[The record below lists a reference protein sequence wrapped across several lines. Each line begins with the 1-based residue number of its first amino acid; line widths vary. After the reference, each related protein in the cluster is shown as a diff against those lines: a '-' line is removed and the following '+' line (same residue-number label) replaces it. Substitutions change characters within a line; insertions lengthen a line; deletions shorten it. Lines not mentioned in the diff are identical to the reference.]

1 MGLRILSGHGAES
14 VAQAGLQR
22 ALRRDG
28 GRTKPLAMHRLPNR
42 TILRLEGPDTLAL
55 LERTVTHT
63 VAGWEVGAARYGALL
78 TPQGKVI
85 ADYIAHRTT
94 EGVLIDVHA
103 EAAEDLMK
111 RLKMFRLR
119 SAVEIG
125 RDDGLVSAIDVDGA
139 ADPRTGT
146 LPRRSVVEA
155 AKAEAPLP
163 RWDALAISA
172 GVPEWGR
179 DYRAAE
185 VFPTDINMDLMDGID
200 YRKGCFVGQE
210 VASRMKRKAL
220 IRKRTVRVKGAAL
233 AAGAEVRAGANLL
246 GTVTSAADGEGLAL
260 IRTDRFAKAIMAKE
274 PVTVNEAPTEIDG
287 APWLIAEVKALLE
300 APADE

>member
-1 MGLRILSGHGAES
+1 
-14 VAQAGLQR
+14 
-22 ALRRDG
+22 
-28 GRTKPLAMHRLPNR
+28 MHRLPNR
-42 TILRLEGPDTLAL
+42 AILSLSGPDTLAL

-63 VAGWEVGAARYGALL
+63 VADWVVGTARYGALL

-85 ADYIAHRTT
+85 ADYIAHRTAD
-94 EGVLIDVHA
+94 GVQIDVH
-103 EAAEDLMK
+103 EDAADDLLK

-119 SAVEIG
+119 SAVEIV
-125 RDDGLVSAIDVDGA
+125 RDDGLVSAINVDGVP
-139 ADPRTGT
+139 DPRSAK
-146 LPRRSVVEA
+146 LPHRSIA
-155 AKAEAPLP
+155 AAGEVGDELP
-163 RWDALAISA
+163 RWDALAIGA
-172 GVPEWGR
+172 GIPEWGR

-185 VFPTDINMDLMDGID
+185 VFPTDINMDVMGGID

-233 AAGAEVRAGANLL
+233 TAGAEVRAGANLL
-246 GTVTSAADGEGLAL
+246 GTVTSAAETEGLAL
-260 IRTDRFAKAIMAKE
+260 IRTDRFAKSVLAKDK
-274 PVTVNEAPTEIDG
+274 VTVNEALTEIEG

>member
-1 MGLRILSGHGAES
+1 
-14 VAQAGLQR
+14 
-22 ALRRDG
+22 
-28 GRTKPLAMHRLPNR
+28 MHRLPSR
-42 TILRLEGPDTLAL
+42 AILRLEGPDTLAL

-63 VAGWEVGAARYGALL
+63 VAGWETGAARYGALL

-85 ADYIAHRTT
+85 ADYIAHRTG

-103 EAAEDLMK
+103 EAADDLAK

-119 SAVEIG
+119 SAVEIT
-125 RDDGLVSAIDVDGA
+125 RDDGMVSTVSTGGA
-139 ADPRTGT
+139 ADPRSAA
-146 LPRRSVVEA
+146 LPKRSVA
-155 AKAEAPLP
+155 AAADAAEPLP
-163 RWDALAISA
+163 GWDALAIAA

-179 DYRAAE
+179 DYRTAE

-200 YRKGCFVGQE
+200 YKKGCFVGQE

-220 IRKRTVRVKGAAL
+220 IRKRTVRVKAAGM

-260 IRTDRFAKAIMAKE
+260 IRTDRFAKSIMAKE

>member
-1 MGLRILSGHGAES
+1 
-14 VAQAGLQR
+14 
-22 ALRRDG
+22 
-28 GRTKPLAMHRLPNR
+28 MHRLPNR
-42 TILRLEGPDTLAL
+42 AILRLEGPDTIAL

-63 VAGWEVGAARYGALL
+63 VAGWETGAARYGALL

-85 ADYIAHRTT
+85 ADYIAHRTA

-103 EAAEDLMK
+103 EAADDLMK

-119 SAVEIG
+119 SAVEIA
-125 RDDGLVSAIDVDGA
+125 RDDGMVSAVSPDGA
-139 ADPRTGT
+139 ADPRSAK
-146 LPRRSVVEA
+146 LPKRQVVAAAEA
-155 AKAEAPLP
+155 AEPLP
-163 RWDALAISA
+163 GWDALAIAA

-185 VFPTDINMDLMDGID
+185 VFPTDINMDLMDGVD

-220 IRKRTVRVKGAAL
+220 IRKRTVRLRGSAL

-246 GTVTSAADGEGLAL
+246 GTVTSAAAGEGLAL
-260 IRTDRFAKAIMAKE
+260 IRTDRFAKSILAKDA
-274 PVTVNEAPTEIDG
+274 VTVRDAPAEIEG

>member
-14 VAQAGLQR
+14 VVQAGLQR

-85 ADYIAHRTT
+85 ADYIAHRTA

-139 ADPRTGT
+139 ADPRTGK
-146 LPRRSVVEA
+146 LPRRSVVA
-155 AKAEAPLP
+155 AGEAEATLP

-246 GTVTSAADGEGLAL
+246 GMVTSAADGEGLAL
-260 IRTDRFAKAIMAKE
+260 IRTDRFAKAIMSKE
-274 PVTVNEAPTEIDG
+274 PLTVSEAPTEIDG

-300 APADE
+300 TPADE